1 MRIAIVTTGLLDTQ
15 LPLAKYLSRHVALD
29 MYISVY
35 GEKFA
40 ESVGEFDLSGL
51 PLGLADEETTARIIG
66 PALMDYMGGN
76 NGNLRV
82 RLFKYPSLKVFNRQ
96 NFQLHRQFA
105 AAVNRQ
111 NYDVVHL
118 NGYRGS
124 QMFLYSMLRRSTAKV
139 WTIHDPILHS
149 GEDKW
154 QTRLAYH
161 SYRYLKAHFIL
172 HNRQQRP
179 EFMQRYG
186 IPANKCHFV
195 PFGPLEAFKVFE
207 NGQQIEQEKN
217 TILFWG
223 RISPYK
229 GVEYLQQAAIKA
241 SKEIPGLKVIVA
253 GKPNYAL
260 NTQELENNPVFEF
273 INGFIPNPQLV
284 KLIRRSALVVC
295 PYTDATQSGVLM
307 TAYAFGKPVLASAVG
322 GIPEVLED
330 GVTGR
335 LVPPANVDALAAAM
349 VDMLQNNRLPAM
361 SNEIKQLA
369 GTGRFSW
376 KKIADDNLDVYQK
389 ATQ

>member
-1 MRIAIVTTGLLDTQ
+1 MKIALVTTGLLDTQ
-15 LPLAKYLSRHVALD
+15 LPLAKYISRHVALD
-29 MYISVY
+29 LYISVY

-51 PLGLADEETTARIIG
+51 PLGLIDEETTARIMG
-66 PALMDYMGGN
+66 PALMNYLGEN
-76 NGNLRV
+76 SGNLRL
-82 RLFKYPSLKVFNRQ
+82 RLFKYPSLKVFNRK

-105 AAVNRQ
+105 RAINRER
-111 NYDVVHL
+111 YDAVHL

-124 QMFLYSMLRRSTAKV
+124 QMFLYGMLKRSVGKV

-161 SYRYLKAHFIL
+161 SYRFLKAHFIL

-179 EFMQRYG
+179 EFMERYG
-186 IPANKCHFV
+186 VSANRCHFV
-195 PFGPLEAFKVFE
+195 PFGPLEIFKVFE
-207 NGQQIEQEKN
+207 NGQQIEQEDH

-229 GVEYLQQAAIKA
+229 GVEYLQQAAIEA
-241 SKEIPGLKVIVA
+241 SKQVPDLKVIVA
-253 GKPNYAL
+253 GKPNYPL
-260 NTQELENNPVFEF
+260 DTQELENNPVFEF
-273 INGFIPNPQLV
+273 INGFVPNAQLV
-284 KLIRRSALVVC
+284 RLIRRSALVVC

-322 GIPEVLED
+322 GMPEVVED

-335 LVPPANVDALAAAM
+335 LVPPKNVAALAGAM
-349 VDMLQNNRLPAM
+349 VDMLRNNKLPAM
-361 SNEIKQLA
+361 SKQVEQL
-369 GTGRFSW
+369 TESGRFSW
-376 KKIADDNLDVYQK
+376 EKIATDSIEVYKK
-389 ATQ
+389 AIQ

>member
-1 MRIAIVTTGLLDTQ
+1 MKIAIVTTGLLDTQ

-29 MYISVY
+29 LYISVY

-51 PLGLADEETTARIIG
+51 PLGLIDEETTARIIG
-66 PALMDYMGGN
+66 PAIMDYLGDHKGK
-76 NGNLRV
+76 LRI
-82 RLFKYPSLKVFNRQ
+82 RLFKYPSLKVFDRR

-105 AAVNRQ
+105 RALNREE
-111 NYDVVHL
+111 YSVVHL

-124 QMFLYSMLRRSTAKV
+124 QMFLYGMLKRSFAKV

-161 SYRYLKAHFIL
+161 SYRFLKAHFIL

-179 EFMQRYG
+179 EFLQRYG
-186 IPANKCHFV
+186 VGENRCHFV
-195 PFGPLEAFKVFE
+195 PFGPLEIFKIFE
-207 NGQQIEQEKN
+207 NGQPVEQEDR

-241 SKEIPGLKVIVA
+241 SKQIPDLKVIVA
-253 GKPNYAL
+253 GKPNYQID
-260 NTQELENNPVFEF
+260 TQELENNPVFEF
-273 INGFIPNPQLV
+273 INGFVPNAQLV
-284 KLIRRSALVVC
+284 RLIHRTALVVC
-295 PYTDATQSGVLM
+295 PYLDATQSGVLM
-307 TAYAFGKPVLASAVG
+307 TAYAFGKPVLATAVG
-322 GIPEVLED
+322 GIPEVVED

-335 LVPPANVDALAAAM
+335 LVPPADVDALAGAM
-349 VDMLQNNRLPAM
+349 VDMLRNNRLPAM
-361 SNEIKQLA
+361 SNAIKQLA
-369 GTGRFSW
+369 GSGRFSW
-376 KKIADDNLDVYQK
+376 EKIALDNLEVYKK
-389 ATQ
+389 AMQ

>member
-1 MRIAIVTTGLLDTQ
+1 MKIAIVTTGLLDTQ

-35 GEKFA
+35 GEKFT

-51 PLGLADEETTARIIG
+51 PEGLIDEETTARIMG
-66 PALMDYMGGN
+66 PTLMNYLGERG
-76 NGNLRV
+76 GNLRV
-82 RLFKYPSLKVFNRQ
+82 RLFKYPSLKVFNRR

-105 AAVNRQ
+105 RAVNRED
-111 NYDVVHL
+111 YDVVHL

-124 QMFLYSMLRRSTAKV
+124 QMFLYSMIRRSVGKV

-179 EFMQRYG
+179 EFMERYG
-186 IPANKCHFV
+186 VGQNRCHFV
-195 PFGPLEAFKVFE
+195 PFGPLEAFKIFE
-207 NGQQIEQEKN
+207 NGQQTKQEDH

-229 GVEYLQQAAIKA
+229 GVEYLQKAAILAAKQ
-241 SKEIPGLKVIVA
+241 IPDLKVIVA
-253 GKPNYAL
+253 GKPNYPID
-260 NTQELENNPVFEF
+260 TQELENNPVFEF
-273 INGFIPNPQLV
+273 INGFVPNQQLV

-295 PYTDATQSGVLM
+295 PYLDATQSGVLM
-307 TAYAFGKPVLASAVG
+307 TAYAFGKPVLATAVG
-322 GIPEVLED
+322 GIPEVVED

-335 LVPPANVDALAAAM
+335 LVPPANAEALAGAM
-349 VDMLQNNRLPAM
+349 VDLLRNNQLPAM
-361 SNEIKQLA
+361 SNNVKQLA
-369 GTGRFSW
+369 GSGRFSW
-376 KKIADDNLDVYQK
+376 EKIATDNLEVYKK
-389 ATQ
+389 AIQ